1 MVVFYRCGMMFL
13 IVPKRESNKYTVY
26 VCHRWQQ
33 LCYVC
38 SSYNIS
44 LFHSFVIY
52 HRTGSKS
59 EMTGI
64 TSSAKP
70 ANPSEALDFT
80 PSFPWGLCCLVF
92 KFLCRFFCTI
102 FCLLVLFLLVIIASV
117 SLTILLFVH
126 RFMATDCPLVSS
138 NLCYTIDLV
147 HAWTNSPAIVITP
160 VMTISINI
168 LRYRSQP
175 SDCWINKAP
184 VNKSP

>member
-13 IVPKRESNKYTVY
+13 IAPKRGSNTYTVY

-33 LCYVC
+33 LCSVC
-38 SSYNIS
+38 NIYNIA

-64 TSSAKP
+64 TSSAET
-70 ANPSEALDFT
+70 ANPSEALDFI

-92 KFLCRFFCTI
+92 KFLCRFLCTI
-102 FCLLVLFLLVIIASV
+102 FSLLELFPLVIIASV
-117 SLTILLFVH
+117 SLTILFSIC
-126 RFMATDCPLVSS
+126 TSICPFVSS

-147 HAWTNSPAIVITP
+147 HDWLNSPAIVITP

-175 SDCWINKAP
+175 SDCCINKAP